1 MRGLQMVFSPVIFAP
16 HGAPCCPR
24 SQLLNMTSCQF
35 FVFVVKP
42 ALTFLFSSWHIPL
55 HSDHLVELLL
65 TTWVKPV
72 LNPVLFFRRSFPPL
86 KKWFCPDL
94 FSIQPSPIFPSPFDS
109 FTILSYF
116 VKVFFIVADF
126 LVRVYSGFLWW
137 KRFLVDYF
145 SSYSL

>member
-1 MRGLQMVFSPVIFAP
+1 MRGLQMLFFPVIFAP
-16 HGAPCCPR
+16 HGASCCPR
-24 SQLLNMTSCQF
+24 SQLLDVTRCQF

-65 TTWVKPV
+65 TTRVKPV

-86 KKWFCPDL
+86 KKRFRPDL

-126 LVRVYSGFLWW
+126 LVRVYSVFLRW
-137 KRFLVDYF
+137 RRYVIDYF
-145 SSYSL
+145 SSYSS